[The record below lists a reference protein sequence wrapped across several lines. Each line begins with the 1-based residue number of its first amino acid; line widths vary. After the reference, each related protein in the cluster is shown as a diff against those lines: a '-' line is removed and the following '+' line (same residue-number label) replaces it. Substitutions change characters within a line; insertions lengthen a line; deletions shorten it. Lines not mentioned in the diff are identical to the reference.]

1 MTINKYL
8 ASRYESHEIE
18 FDYGPEFQRLLN
30 ATSGVPS
37 DTTAAARLWE
47 RIARGEE
54 GVVETLLWA
63 MHVAEAITKSVINSR
78 ERDAA
83 PAALK
88 AIGFYGR
95 KDTYRDA
102 KEMLFSW
109 FVLCAIDS
117 IDEHGNSTPPK
128 RPTAAECLRILNMHG
143 HMLGIPEK
151 TALNRISEWLREFGL
166 N

>member
-1 MTINKYL
+1 MNINKYL
-8 ASRYESHEIE
+8 ASRYESHESE
-18 FDYGPEFQRLLN
+18 FDYGPEFQRLLD

-63 MHVAEAITKSVINSR
+63 QHVAKAITKSVINSQ

-95 KDTYRDA
+95 VDPYRDA
-102 KEMLFSW
+102 KWELEIWLEF
-109 FVLCAIDS
+109 DS
-117 IDEHGNSTPPK
+117 IDERGNPIPKK
-128 RPTAAECLRILNMHG
+128 RPTAAECLRYLNMGG